1 MSAPRKTI
9 KGTEFAFGTI
19 PAEAALDVEVS
30 IARLFG
36 PLLVSMASGTGLDE
50 AGQMRS
56 ITEGL
61 QTLSAQPNHVAL
73 KAELKDMIA
82 TVLRSVSGD
91 GRVSL
96 DMTWFNGKNRLMW
109 EVIIEA
115 VRVNFADFFP
125 ASPSTSP
132 PPGTAA

>member
-1 MSAPRKTI
+1 MSAPQKTI
-9 KGTEFAFGTI
+9 KGVTFSFGTI

-50 AGQMRS
+50 AAQMRA

-82 TVLRSVSGD
+82 TVLRSVAAG
-91 GRVSL
+91 GNASL
-96 DMTWFNGKNRLMW
+96 DMTFFNGKPKLMW

-125 ASPSTSP
+125 ANPSPSPQPATP
-132 PPGTAA
+132 A